1 MRRLI
6 AVALAVSSIAS
17 IPLPFEEQLLHQAAA
32 VLARVLDTPRPAI
45 PQSVLA
51 RARAVV
57 VMPGVKG
64 DWPAGSRSLDGTG
77 VLSARGAAREHWSP
91 PAIVGMRGAIAAKFD
106 IDRLDIIVIAQT
118 ARGLDALLAESRW
131 LPGSVM
137 IAPGPV
143 DEGEASDADLVG
155 YVRFEHYFAG
165 VAIDQWTIESLKDA
179 NAVLYGKGYST
190 ESIVQGLGF
199 FQLRPA
205 ARAWRNT
212 LAELFGR
219 MS

>member
-6 AVALAVSSIAS
+6 AVALAVGSIAS
-17 IPLPFEEQLLHQAAA
+17 IPLPFEEQLLHQATA
-32 VLARVLDTPRPAI
+32 VLAHVLDAPRPAI

-51 RARAVV
+51 RARAVL

-64 DWPAGSRSLDGTG
+64 DRPADDRSLNATG
-77 VLSARGAAREHWSP
+77 VLSARGATPEHWSP
-91 PAIVGMRGAIAAKFD
+91 PAIVGLRGAIAAKFD
-106 IDRLDIIVIAQT
+106 VDNFDIVVIAQT
-118 ARGLDALLAESRW
+118 GRGFDALIAERQW
-131 LPGSVM
+131 LPGSVT

-143 DEGEASDADLVG
+143 NEGAAIDADLVA
-155 YVRFEHYFAG
+155 YALFENYFG
-165 VAIDQWTIESLKDA
+165 GIAIDEWTVESSKDA

-190 ESIVQGLGF
+190 ESVVRGLGF

-212 LAELFGR
+212 LAVLFGQ